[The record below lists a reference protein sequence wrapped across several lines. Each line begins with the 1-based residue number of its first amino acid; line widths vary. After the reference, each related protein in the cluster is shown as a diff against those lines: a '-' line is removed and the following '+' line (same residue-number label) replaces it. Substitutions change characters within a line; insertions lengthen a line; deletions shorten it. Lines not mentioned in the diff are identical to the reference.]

1 MRQDARQRKKAMTGL
16 RMMSGE
22 QQMLGVLPRVLHAGK
37 QALDAVMLEMGRM
50 VAERVMRIEREELA
64 GPDYHPTDSAL
75 QKWAHEA
82 WSIYLSDQKVKVTR
96 PQLHE
101 VVGGER
107 DAQVLCAS
115 ADPRAVLRGVVGENP
130 AGRLGAEI

>member
-22 QQMLGVLPRVLHAGK
+22 QQMLGVLTRLLHAGK
-37 QALDAVMLEMGRM
+37 QVLDAVMLEMGRM
-50 VAERVMRIEREELA
+50 VAESVMRIEREELA

-107 DAQVLCAS
+107 RIKSYERLQTPGQFSEELLEKL
-115 ADPRAVLRGVVGENP
+115 LRGVS
-130 AGRLGAEI
+130 A